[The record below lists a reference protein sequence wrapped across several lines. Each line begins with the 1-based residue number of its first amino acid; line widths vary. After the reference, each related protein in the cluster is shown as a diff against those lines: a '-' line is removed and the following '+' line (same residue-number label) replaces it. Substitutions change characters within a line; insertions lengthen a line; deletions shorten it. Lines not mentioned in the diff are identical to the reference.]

1 MVGVV
6 PERET
11 EIDKLWKTYD
21 PVIKVIEDRR
31 GITLNATRDRIQFDP
46 KTMDVFW
53 LVGFS
58 GWRAIECYSPHVIVS
73 ACGVK
78 LQTLLDSDEKLPEL
92 EREYKERLA
101 AAKRLIAEGDTA
113 SAPWPHDI
121 PRPSANRNAL
131 DDTQYQAAFDL
142 SVIAVAFTFLHE
154 FRHVML
160 DADGQRPADRREEEL
175 QADVW
180 ARDFM
185 TAKVEAYANANDHD
199 YHNVLRKRAMG
210 LAIAALVLHEITPQ
224 HGGNCD
230 YFSIKTRVGTLLDNT
245 PLPVDDHF
253 WHFAASL
260 LLGICRQRHITLPAA
275 PMTPRALAVSLLDL
289 LPE

>member
-6 PERET
+6 PERQA
-11 EIDKLWKTYD
+11 EIDKHWKIYHPD
-21 PVIKVIEDRR
+21 IEVIEDRR
-31 GITLNATRDRIQFDP
+31 GITLNATRNRIQFDP

-58 GWRAIECYSPHVIVS
+58 GWRAIQCYSPHVILS
-73 ACGVK
+73 ACGAA
-78 LQTLLDSDEKLPEL
+78 LQSLLDDDDKLPEL

-101 AAKRLIAEGDTA
+101 VAKRLIADGDA
-113 SAPWPHDI
+113 AAEPWPPDI
-121 PRPSANRNAL
+121 PRPSPDRNAL
-131 DDTQYQAAFDL
+131 DDSQYKAAFDL

-160 DADGQRPADRREEEL
+160 DVDGQRPVDRKEEEL

-185 TAKVEAYANANDHD
+185 TAKLESYAKANGHD
-199 YHNVLRKRAMG
+199 YHQVLRKRSMG
-210 LAIAALVLHEITPQ
+210 LAIAALILHEITPQ

-230 YFSIKTRVGTLLDNT
+230 YFSIKTRLSTLLDNT
-245 PLPVDDHF
+245 PLPEDDHF
-253 WHFAASL
+253 WVFAASL
-260 LLGICRQRHITLPAA
+260 LLGIFRQRHLALPAE
-275 PMTPRALAVSLLDL
+275 PMSSRSLAETLLEL